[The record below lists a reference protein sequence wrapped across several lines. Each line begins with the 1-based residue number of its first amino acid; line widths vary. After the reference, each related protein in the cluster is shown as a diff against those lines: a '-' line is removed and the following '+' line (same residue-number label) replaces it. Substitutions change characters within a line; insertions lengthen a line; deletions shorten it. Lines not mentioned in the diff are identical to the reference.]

1 MPIPSI
7 NALTMISGREQFGN
21 VARTN
26 QFQVFIENG
35 WGTSGST
42 TPFLE
47 HLKNTTLYYGID
59 WTATFKKKLS
69 LLCFDANLPASTYAT
84 AEVKDNFMG
93 VAQEFAHTRI
103 NIDIDFSFYVD
114 SNYYV
119 LTFFEAWMD
128 YVSGGNSKKDPSTGD
143 PVPDEPSLYDNNINP
158 YYRRF
163 NYPKFYK
170 NQSGVYIKKFENNW
184 DVEGTTNITYQLI
197 NAFPKSIASIPVTY
211 GEAEVMKVTVTMNYD
226 RYRLYREIAGPPVVG
241 GAVKNSDG
249 TWTVQLII
257 SGDVITKTV
266 SNTVYQTKYALPPV
280 P

>member
-7 NALTMISGREQFGN
+7 NALTMISAREQFGN

-35 WGTSGST
+35 WGTDGT
-42 TPFLE
+42 KTPFLD
-47 HLKNTTLYYGID
+47 HLKDSTLYYGID
-59 WTATFKKKLS
+59 WTATFRKKLS

-103 NIDIDFSFYVD
+103 NTDIDFSFYVD

-128 YVSGGNSKKDPSTGD
+128 YVSGGNSKTLK
-143 PVPDEPSLYDNNINP
+143 EPSLYDEPSGP

-170 NQSGVYIKKFENNW
+170 NQSGIYIKKFENNW
-184 DVEGTTNITYQLI
+184 DVEGTTSITYQLI
-197 NAFPKSIASIPVTY
+197 NAFPKSVASIPVTY

-226 RYRLYREIAGPPVVG
+226 RYRLYREFAGPPVV
-241 GAVKNSDG
+241 VNRNNNPDG
-249 TWTVQLII
+249 TWTITLDIG
-257 SGDVITKTV
+257 GDIITKTV
-266 SNTVYQTKYALPPV
+266 SNTVYQSRYAVPV